1 MDERERIKKIADND
15 LILKALKYYMK
26 HIQNSK
32 TVVNPKSKFRNGY
45 GNYKWRCVDEM
56 MDMKVGDSM
65 IIKDR
70 ALDTVRNTWLWRAER
85 MSGWKFKFK
94 VEPIDSKTQ
103 MVWRVK

>member
-1 MDERERIKKIADND
+1 MDLRERIEKITENE
-15 LILKALKYYMK
+15 LMIRALKYYIK
-26 HIQNSK
+26 HTKNSK
-32 TVVNPKSKFRNGY
+32 TVVKSKTKFHNGY
-45 GNYKWRCVDEM
+45 GNYKWRCVGEM

-70 ALDTVRNTWLWRAER
+70 ALDTVRRTWLWRAER